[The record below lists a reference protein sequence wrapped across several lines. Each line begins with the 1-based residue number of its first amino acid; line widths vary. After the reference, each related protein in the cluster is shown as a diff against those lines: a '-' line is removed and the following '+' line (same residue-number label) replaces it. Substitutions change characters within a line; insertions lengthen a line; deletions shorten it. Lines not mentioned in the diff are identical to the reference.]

1 MNVYYFE
8 ATDRTVYCYAC
19 PKYLAFADIRITMR
33 KHRINLCLR
42 HVREL
47 VGELV
52 DASSVTKQAIY
63 EELQVTRESVTVT
76 NVQKLLPK
84 TAIYQTTKERTN
96 DTQGE

>member
-1 MNVYYFE
+1 MEVHYFE
-8 ATDRTVYCYAC
+8 ATDRQVYCYAC
-19 PKYLAFADIRITMR
+19 PKYLTYADLQITVR

-84 TAIYQTTKERTN
+84 TAVYQTTKEHNKETKR
-96 DTQGE
+96 